1 MLSLVCP
8 SLELSRN
15 LAQGQGQGQG
25 QEQCSS
31 DAVEGTGAEQFR
43 PRSSHLWQGH
53 MPTSLLA
60 WLHGMIE
67 VVCVAPSQHPGMP
80 PAPSPQVPQLQ
91 ILGISVELLFYAV

>member
-8 SLELSRN
+8 SLELSQN
-15 LAQGQGQGQG
+15 LAQSQGQGQGQGQG

-53 MPTSLLA
+53 AHLPACLA
-60 WLHGMIE
+60 PWDE
-67 VVCVAPSQHPGMP
+67 
-80 PAPSPQVPQLQ
+80 
-91 ILGISVELLFYAV
+91 